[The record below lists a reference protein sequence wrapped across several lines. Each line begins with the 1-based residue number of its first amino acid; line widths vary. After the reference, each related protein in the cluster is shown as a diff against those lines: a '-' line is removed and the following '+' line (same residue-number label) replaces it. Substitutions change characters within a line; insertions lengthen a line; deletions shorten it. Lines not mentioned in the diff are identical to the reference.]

1 MSKWYDHL
9 VANGATA
16 EEAKTLDTPTASR
29 LLDKQQS
36 DAEAAAAKIATLD
49 KNYKD
54 YQVSV
59 NGWHEENNAK
69 LIKAQ
74 NDAVANAA
82 ESARAKAALMELQ
95 TRGLIDVAKDFGW
108 TPEPPKVVPPAL
120 DDRYVSLDKFQ
131 EVANSIGDN
140 LAALEDMV
148 MEHKQ
153 LFPDRP
159 LSVRQLRN
167 EALAAKKS
175 VHEYWESKY
184 KVGEARET
192 ASKIQRDAEI
202 AKWKAEGAK
211 EKETELVSK
220 FGNPETRPMVPSHSP
235 FTPRPADPLRKE
247 HPWNQVDGKLQAD
260 RVARRDR
267 EFDEEVVEL
276 RR

>member
-1 MSKWYDHL
+1 MRKYSDFLK
-9 VANGATA
+9 ATGATD
-16 EEAKTLDTPTASR
+16 EELKTLVTPTAER
-29 LLDKQQS
+29 AFDKLQS

-108 TPEPPKVVPPAL
+108 ATEPPKVVPPAL
-120 DDRYVSLDKFQ
+120 DERYVSLDKFQ

-192 ASKIQRDAEI
+192 AAKTQRDAEI

-235 FTPRPADPLRKE
+235 FTPRLADPLRKE
-247 HPWNQVDGKLQAD
+247 HPWNQPDGKLQND
-260 RVARRDR
+260 RVARATKNLM
-267 EFDEEVVEL
+267 EKSL
-276 RR
+276 N